1 MREFEEAWTKARIVL
16 EFGHV
21 LLDVGGGD
29 ASFTGKSHSLFG
41 VDRAACGH
49 VAECPSLDPGEIVE
63 ANQIF
68 RDGTTAYMTA
78 R

>member
-29 ASFTGKSHSLFG
+29 ASFAGKG
-41 VDRAACGH
+41 QQVE
-49 VAECPSLDPGEIVE
+49 ECLSLDPGKIVE
-63 ANQIF
+63 ANYIF
-68 RDGTTAYMTA
+68 LDGTTAYMTA

>member
-1 MREFEEAWTKARIVL
+1 MREFEEGWTKVRIVL

-29 ASFTGKSHSLFG
+29 ASFAGKG
-41 VDRAACGH
+41 QH
-49 VAECPSLDPGEIVE
+49 VAECLSPDPEEIFE

-68 RDGTTAYMTA
+68 LDGTTAYMTA